1 MTDKA
6 KKRGVPRPDAGQ
18 NEVRINARAAKVVAV
33 LMVLYMLGVAGFF
46 VYDHL
51 L

>member
-6 KKRGVPRPDAGQ
+6 KKRGGPRPSVGQ

-46 VYDHL
+46 VYDHPL
-51 L
+51 